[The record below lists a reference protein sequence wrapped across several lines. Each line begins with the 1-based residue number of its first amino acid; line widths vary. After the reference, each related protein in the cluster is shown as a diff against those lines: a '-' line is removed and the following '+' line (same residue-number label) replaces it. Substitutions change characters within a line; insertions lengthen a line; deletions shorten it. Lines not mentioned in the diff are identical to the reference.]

1 MQFNRN
7 ESSPTFEDARIGS
20 TTVNA
25 IRNCLGLLEKEALE
39 AGRPDL
45 AHLIAVAALAAADAD
60 LQ

>member
-1 MQFNRN
+1 MQFDRDD
-7 ESSPTFEDARIGS
+7 SSLVFLEPPVGS
-20 TTVNA
+20 RTINA

-39 AGRPDL
+39 IGRPDL